1 MKKIFRLFFILF
13 ALVFTFIPARADN
26 TDYVSDEYGIL
37 TQDEINELNS
47 LAASAVSSYN
57 TAIYMRVLNDQQKDQ
72 DFSEFISNYYYENNL
87 NTNALLF
94 LINIGTEESNYDY
107 FANGSHASELI
118 DAAYAIDDA
127 IFEQL
132 SNGDFAQAYRLL
144 YNSAIDVL
152 ASETT
157 VSDDVVYVYDEYGHL
172 SSNEIAQL
180 NERAKELSLN
190 HDCGVYIRIFDDKS
204 GSLDIEAFGEQVF
217 NNEGLG
223 IGSQRNGIMYIMDV
237 SDYHYYDLCAHG
249 SIGHAAFT
257 DWGKEQI
264 NETCVDYF
272 KEGEWYRGFAKY
284 LDMADEYLSKYE
296 MGVPVDTWIPDEP
309 TLSPEEQE
317 EAKRST
323 SLFSGGIGGLISSL
337 MICLGLRSK
346 NRTEKIATEARDYI
360 SHNGVKLN
368 VSHDIFLG
376 RTENRT
382 KINRDSGGHSGGG
395 HYGGTSVSS
404 SGFSHSSGKF

>member
-1 MKKIFRLFFILF
+1 MKKIFKLFFILF

-26 TDYVSDEYGIL
+26 SDYVSDECDIL
-37 TQDEINELNS
+37 TSDEINELNS
-47 LAASAVSSYN
+47 LAASAVSDYN
-57 TAIYMRVLNDQQKDQ
+57 TAIYMRVLYDQQKDQ
-72 DFSEFISNYYYENNL
+72 DISEFISNYYYENNL
-87 NTNALLF
+87 NTNALLL
-94 LINIGTEESNYDY
+94 LINIGEDESDYDY
-107 FANGSHASELI
+107 FANGSHASELT
-118 DAAYAIDDA
+118 DAAYGADEA

-144 YNSAIDVL
+144 YNSAVDVL

-172 SSNEIAQL
+172 SSDEVEQL
-180 NERAKELSLN
+180 NERARELSLE
-190 HDCGVYIRIFDDKS
+190 HSCGVYIRIFDDKS
-204 GSLDIEAFGEQVF
+204 GSMDIEQFGEQVF
-217 NNEGLG
+217 NDEELG

-257 DWGKEQI
+257 DWGKAQI

-272 KEGEWYRGFAKY
+272 KEGEWYNGFSEY
-284 LDMADEYLSKYE
+284 LDMADEYLDNYE

-309 TLSPEEQE
+309 TVTPEEQE

-323 SLFSGGIGGLISSL
+323 SIFSGGIGGLISSL

-360 SHNGVKLN
+360 LNNGVKLN
-368 VSHDIFLG
+368 VSQDIFLG
-376 RTENRT
+376 RSETRT
-382 KINRDSGGHSGGG
+382 KINRDSGGRSGGG